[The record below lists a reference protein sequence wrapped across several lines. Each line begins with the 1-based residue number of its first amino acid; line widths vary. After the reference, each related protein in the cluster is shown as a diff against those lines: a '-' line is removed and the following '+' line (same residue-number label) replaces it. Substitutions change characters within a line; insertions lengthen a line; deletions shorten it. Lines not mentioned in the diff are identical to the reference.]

1 MASSDSNL
9 SVKNRGEIAVIMVY
23 IDDLIVTRDD
33 TKEIGQIRE
42 NSAARF
48 QMKELGELKHFLGL
62 EVE

>member
-1 MASSDSNL
+1 
-9 SVKNRGEIAVIMVY
+9 MVY
-23 IDDLIVTRDD
+23 IDHLIVTRDD
-33 TKEIGQIRE
+33 TKDIGQIRE

>member
-1 MASSDSNL
+1 L
-9 SVKNRGEIAVIMVY
+9 SVKNQGGEIAVIMVY

>member
-9 SVKNRGEIAVIMVY
+9 SVKNQGGEIAVIMVY

-48 QMKELGELKHFLGL
+48 RS
-62 EVE
+62 